1 MTELTPELVAELK
14 RNVPPQRELEGIE
27 ITASEPGGVRYE
39 IDVPSSVL
47 NYHGTIHG
55 GFVSTMLEIAAGM
68 ATYAYGESNVAV
80 SCATNF
86 VRAVRPQR
94 LTVSA
99 DTSHKGRSTS
109 VAHCAIVDERG
120 RLVAESTFT
129 MFFLG
134 PLES

>member
-1 MTELTPELVAELK
+1 MEAVPQETVEKLMG
-14 RNVPPQRELEGIE
+14 NVPAQKELEGIR
-27 ITASEPGGVRYE
+27 ILASSPGSVRYE
-39 IDVPSSVL
+39 IDVPDNVL
-47 NYHGTIHG
+47 NYHGCIHG

-68 ATYAYGESNVAV
+68 ATYAYGESNGAV

>member
-1 MTELTPELVAELK
+1 
-14 RNVPPQRELEGIE
+14 
-27 ITASEPGGVRYE
+27 
-39 IDVPSSVL
+39 
-47 NYHGTIHG
+47 
-55 GFVSTMLEIAAGM
+55 MLEIAAGM

-94 LTVSA
+94 LTRERPKRFPLLQGPQHGCQGHHA
-99 DTSHKGRSTS
+99 

>member
-1 MTELTPELVAELK
+1 MEAVPQETVEKLMG
-14 RNVPPQRELEGIE
+14 NVPAQKELEGIR
-27 ITASEPGGVRYE
+27 ILASSPGSVRYE
-39 IDVPSSVL
+39 IDVP
-47 NYHGTIHG
+47 
-55 GFVSTMLEIAAGM
+55 
-68 ATYAYGESNVAV
+68 
-80 SCATNF
+80 
-86 VRAVRPQR
+86 
-94 LTVSA
+94 

>member
-1 MTELTPELVAELK
+1 M
-14 RNVPPQRELEGIE
+14 
-27 ITASEPGGVRYE
+27 
-39 IDVPSSVL
+39 
-47 NYHGTIHG
+47 
-55 GFVSTMLEIAAGM
+55 MEIAAGM

>member
-1 MTELTPELVAELK
+1 MEAVPQETVEKLMG
-14 RNVPPQRELEGIE
+14 NVPAQKELEGIR
-27 ITASEPGGVRYE
+27 ILASSPGSVRYE
-39 IDVPSSVL
+39 IDVPDNVL
-47 NYHGTIHG
+47 NYHGC
-55 GFVSTMLEIAAGM
+55 IAAGM

>member
-1 MTELTPELVAELK
+1 M
-14 RNVPPQRELEGIE
+14 
-27 ITASEPGGVRYE
+27 
-39 IDVPSSVL
+39 
-47 NYHGTIHG
+47 
-55 GFVSTMLEIAAGM
+55 
-68 ATYAYGESNVAV
+68 AV

-120 RLVAESTFT
+120 RPSPRSRCSSWGRSRASASCAERLRLPAEAS
-129 MFFLG
+129 
-134 PLES
+134 

>member
-1 MTELTPELVAELK
+1 MEAVPQKTVEKLM
-14 RNVPPQRELEGIE
+14 RNVPAQKELEGIR
-27 ITASEPGGVRYE
+27 ILASSPGSVRYE
-39 IDVPSSVL
+39 IDVPDNVL
-47 NYHGTIHG
+47 NYHG